1 MEAKWYVVRT
11 FSGHENKVKQFLETE
26 IQENESLKTKIQE
39 ILVPTEKVFEVKD
52 GKKRSKT
59 KNFFPGYILVQAELD
74 NQVKEFILRTPSVMG
89 FLGTGNMPNPLQPE
103 EVRRIVGRITQ
114 NESTERMET
123 IFRGTGNMPNPLQP
137 EEVRRIVGRIT
148 QNESTERME
157 TIFRSGDLVKIVDGP
172 FNNFNGTVQEVNEE
186 KMKMKVMVSIF
197 GRKTP
202 VEIDFVQAELEK

>member
-26 IQENESLKTKIQE
+26 IQDNEQLKSKIKE

-59 KNFFPGYILVQAELD
+59 KNFFPGYIWVHVELD

-89 FLGTGNMPNPLQPE
+89 FLGTGNVPSPLQPE
-103 EVRRIVGRITQ
+103 EVRRIIGRITQ
-114 NESTERMET
+114 NENTERMET
-123 IFRGTGNMPNPLQP
+123 IFRN
-137 EEVRRIVGRIT
+137 
-148 QNESTERME
+148 
-157 TIFRSGDLVKIVDGP
+157 GDLVKIIDGP
-172 FNNFNGTVQEVNEE
+172 FNNFSGTVQEVNED